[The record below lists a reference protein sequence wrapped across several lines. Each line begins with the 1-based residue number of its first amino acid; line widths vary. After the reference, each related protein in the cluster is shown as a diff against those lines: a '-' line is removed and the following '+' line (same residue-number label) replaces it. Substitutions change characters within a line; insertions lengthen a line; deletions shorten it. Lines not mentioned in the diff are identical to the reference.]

1 MSRDSKRAVKV
12 LKVACI
18 ILICGHW
25 LDYFQMIMPGAVGPQ
40 SYWYTEIGVI
50 EVTVFLGFAGIFIF
64 TMLTS
69 LSKFK
74 SLVPK
79 KHPLLEE
86 SLHHHI

>member
-1 MSRDSKRAVKV
+1 MIKV

-25 LDYFQMIMPGAVGPQ
+25 LDYWQMIMPGAVGPQ
-40 SYWYTEIGVI
+40 ANWYNEIGVL
-50 EVTVFLGFAGIFIF
+50 EVTIFIGFAGVFMF
-64 TMLTS
+64 LMLNA

-79 KHPLLEE
+79 KHPFLEE